1 MIFGQGSPTH
11 PLWAGHCPANTCNPN
26 PLTAGPDLCM
36 NEFGKLLNW
45 WIEFNTM
52 DLYLFPGFYSPFC
65 VCDCFGFQCSV
76 ESRLGKGRKLCQSAG
91 GLVECMHPPS
101 FQVWGI
107 ALFRRSL
114 IWVVLILDVVT
125 MKNMVTIVVF
135 SKCWWTQ
142 IWLVTICAIFLYRT
156 FCKMMMIVV
165 THFVGAVVLYVKAQ
179 GVTSRKRI

>member
-1 MIFGQGSPTH
+1 M
-11 PLWAGHCPANTCNPN
+11 
-26 PLTAGPDLCM
+26 
-36 NEFGKLLNW
+36 KLLNW

-65 VCDCFGFQCSV
+65 VCDCLGFLCSL
-76 ESRLGKGRKLCQSAG
+76 ESRLGKGRKLCQSVG
-91 GLVECMHPPS
+91 GLVSIYVREPS
-101 FQVWGI
+101 FQVWDI

-114 IWVVLILDVVT
+114 IQVILILDVVM
-125 MKNMVTIVVF
+125 MKNIVTIMFFLSNSAVDEHRF
-135 SKCWWTQ
+135 DWWLFMHYSY
-142 IWLVTICAIFLYRT
+142 IAH